1 MKLNVLLSNG
11 KDKLDQFLAQ
21 HKRNR
26 EIERRMDSCNKGDL
40 GRYFAY
46 SLLALAVIWFVY
58 RLFS

>member
-1 MKLNVLLSNG
+1 MSNG